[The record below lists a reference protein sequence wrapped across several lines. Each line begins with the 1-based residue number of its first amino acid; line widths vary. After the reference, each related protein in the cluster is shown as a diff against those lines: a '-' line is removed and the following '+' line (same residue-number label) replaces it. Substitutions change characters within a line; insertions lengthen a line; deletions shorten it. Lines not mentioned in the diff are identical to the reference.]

1 MPDLPVSYATGTVTL
16 GAGSTTVTG
25 SGTSWIA
32 AGLEAGDI
40 FWAAGLSVRIASVN
54 SATSLTLAF
63 PWPGAA
69 LSGANY
75 EVRFTPD
82 ATRVLSAARE
92 VLSALTNGN
101 LSSLA
106 GLTTSANKLAY
117 YTGAGTA
124 ALTTLSAFAR
134 TLIDDAD
141 QAAMRA
147 TLGLV
152 PTGSATDTTAGR
164 LHRTDDD
171 MLRHALRRYG
181 SYSGPSGSVSID
193 DMVAGDA
200 GLFHDSNPGT
210 WPITPGARFW
220 WISTQALYLNQAAV
234 QRAVLYSSN
243 APGAG
248 ADEFMRRRSAGGTW
262 GAWRLV
268 YNSGSL
274 VGTVSQSGGVPTGRS
289 FEPGINANGWY
300 IRVAD
305 GTQICQQ
312 TLALTGG
319 GDPTITAAW
328 TFPAAFAATPAILA
342 SLLVAPAAG
351 TRERSYWQSTGTT
364 ALNIKCS
371 MNANWPAS
379 TSESHLITAIGRW
392 F

>member
-32 AGLEAGDI
+32 AGLEAGDM

-106 GLTTSANKLAY
+106 GLTTSANKLPY

-124 ALTTLSAFAR
+124 ALATLSAFAR
-134 TLIDDAD
+134 TLLDDAD

-164 LHRTDDD
+164 LVRTGDYGLGTAISLGATDNLD
-171 MLRHALRRYG
+171 ALLV
-181 SYSGPSGSVSID
+181 SGFFYNPT
-193 DMVAGDA
+193 AGNTA
-200 GLFHDSNPGT
+200 GNNYPPG
-210 WPITPGARFW
+210 
-220 WISTQALYLNQAAV
+220 IS
-234 QRAVLYSSN
+234 
-243 APGAG
+243 GAG
-248 ADEFMRRRSAGGTW
+248 ALIVVARSSTNVIQKFISYGGTSTASGLREFTRSW
-262 GAWRLV
+262 GTSGWGPWV
-268 YNSGSL
+268 EQFHQGSL
-274 VGTVSQSGGVPTGRS
+274 LGTVSQSGGVPTGKVIERGS
-289 FEPGINANGWY
+289 NANGEY
-300 IRVAD
+300 VRFAD
-305 GTQICQQ
+305 GTQIC
-312 TLALTGG
+312 TAIAAGV
-319 GDPTITAAW
+319 DAATAAGPIYMHSNLLTW
-328 TFPAAFAATPAILA
+328 TFPASFLSAPVVAGGGGNAARWLGINAPSVGSVQYRVFSYA
-342 SLLVAPAAG
+342 SSG
-351 TRERSYWQSTGTT
+351 TLSMPGLT
-364 ALNIKCS
+364 A
-371 MNANWPAS
+371 
-379 TSESHLITAIGRW
+379 TGRW

>member
-32 AGLEAGDI
+32 AGLEAGDM

-106 GLTTSANKLAY
+106 GLTTSANKLPY

-124 ALTTLSAFAR
+124 ALATLSAFAR
-134 TLIDDAD
+134 TLLDDAD

-164 LHRTDDD
+164 LVRTGDFGLGGAISLGAADNLD
-171 MLRHALRRYG
+171 NIQVSGFYYNG
-181 SYSGPSGSVSID
+181 S
-193 DMVAGDA
+193 AA
-200 GLFHDSNPGT
+200 N
-210 WPITPGARFW
+210 TPGNNYPSYA
-220 WISTQALYLNQAAV
+220 
-234 QRAVLYSSN
+234 
-243 APGAG
+243 AG
-248 ADEFMRRRSAGGTW
+248 ALQVIFRAAHNVVQTYTTFGGTTASTASMRQYVRSRGTDGW
-262 GAWRLV
+262 TAWDEVLMRDNIL
-268 YNSGSL
+268 GP
-274 VGTVSQSGGVPTGRS
+274 VSQSAGVPTGAIIERGS
-289 FEPGINANGWY
+289 NANGEY
-300 IRVAD
+300 VRFAD
-305 GTQICQQ
+305 GTQICVSP
-312 TLALTGG
+312 TLTV
-319 GDPTITAAW
+319 DVTTAAGAIYG
-328 TFPAAFAATPAILA
+328 TSDVQNTTLPAAFVSTAGAVASVCAANTENAWG
-342 SLLVAPAAG
+342 AA
-351 TRERSYWQSTGTT
+351 RP
-364 ALNIKCS
+364 L
-371 MNANWPAS
+371 S
-379 TSESHLITAIGRW
+379 TSTVSWRAWRTSAVTGQQFRLLTIGRW

>member
-32 AGLEAGDI
+32 AGLEAGDM

-54 SATSLTLAF
+54 SATSLTLAY
-63 PWPGAA
+63 PWPGAV

-106 GLTTSANKLAY
+106 GLTTSANKLPY

-134 TLIDDAD
+134 TLLDDAD

-164 LHRTDDD
+164 LVRTGDFGLGGAISLGAADNLD
-171 MLRHALRRYG
+171 NIQVSGFYYNG
-181 SYSGPSGSVSID
+181 S
-193 DMVAGDA
+193 AA
-200 GLFHDSNPGT
+200 N
-210 WPITPGARFW
+210 TPGNNYPSYA
-220 WISTQALYLNQAAV
+220 
-234 QRAVLYSSN
+234 
-243 APGAG
+243 AG
-248 ADEFMRRRSAGGTW
+248 ALQVIFRAAHNVVQTYTTFGGTTASTASMRQYVRSRGTDGW
-262 GAWRLV
+262 TAWDEVLMRDNIL
-268 YNSGSL
+268 GP
-274 VGTVSQSGGVPTGRS
+274 VSQSAGVPTGAIIERGS
-289 FEPGINANGWY
+289 NANGEY
-300 IRVAD
+300 VRFAD
-305 GTQICQQ
+305 GTQICVSP
-312 TLALTGG
+312 TLTV
-319 GDPTITAAW
+319 DVTTAAGAIYG
-328 TFPAAFAATPAILA
+328 TSDVQNTTLPAAFVSTAGAVASVCAANTENAWG
-342 SLLVAPAAG
+342 AA
-351 TRERSYWQSTGTT
+351 RP
-364 ALNIKCS
+364 L
-371 MNANWPAS
+371 S
-379 TSESHLITAIGRW
+379 TSTVSWRAWRTSAVTGQQFRLLAIGRW

>member
-32 AGLEAGDI
+32 AGLEAGDM

-106 GLTTSANKLAY
+106 GLTTSANKLPY

-134 TLIDDAD
+134 TLLDDAD

-164 LHRTDDD
+164 LVRTGDYGLGTAISLGATDNLD
-171 MLRHALRRYG
+171 ALLV
-181 SYSGPSGSVSID
+181 SGFFYNPT
-193 DMVAGDA
+193 AGNTA
-200 GLFHDSNPGT
+200 GNNYPPG
-210 WPITPGARFW
+210 
-220 WISTQALYLNQAAV
+220 IS
-234 QRAVLYSSN
+234 
-243 APGAG
+243 GAG
-248 ADEFMRRRSAGGTW
+248 ALIVVARSSTNVIQKFISYGGTSTASGLREFTRSW
-262 GAWRLV
+262 GTSGWGPWV
-268 YNSGSL
+268 EQFHQGSL
-274 VGTVSQSGGVPTGRS
+274 LGTVSQSGGVPTGKVIERGS
-289 FEPGINANGWY
+289 NANGEY
-300 IRVAD
+300 VRFAD
-305 GTQICQQ
+305 GTQIC
-312 TLALTGG
+312 TVIAAGV
-319 GDPTITAAW
+319 DAATAAGPIYMHSNLLTW
-328 TFPAAFAATPAILA
+328 TFPASFLSAPVVAGGGGNAARWLGINAPSVGSVQYRVFSYA
-342 SLLVAPAAG
+342 SSG
-351 TRERSYWQSTGTT
+351 TLSLPG
-364 ALNIKCS
+364 L
-371 MNANWPAS
+371 
-379 TSESHLITAIGRW
+379 TAIGRW

>member
-32 AGLEAGDI
+32 AGLEAGDM

-124 ALTTLSAFAR
+124 ALATLSAFAR
-134 TLIDDAD
+134 TLLDDAD

-164 LHRTDDD
+164 LVRTGDYGLGTAISLGATDNLD
-171 MLRHALRRYG
+171 ALLV
-181 SYSGPSGSVSID
+181 SGFFYNPT
-193 DMVAGDA
+193 AGNTA
-200 GLFHDSNPGT
+200 GNNYPPG
-210 WPITPGARFW
+210 
-220 WISTQALYLNQAAV
+220 IS
-234 QRAVLYSSN
+234 
-243 APGAG
+243 GAG
-248 ADEFMRRRSAGGTW
+248 ALIVVARSSTNVIQKFISYGGTSTASGLREFTRSW
-262 GAWRLV
+262 GTSGWGPWV
-268 YNSGSL
+268 EQFHQGSL
-274 VGTVSQSGGVPTGRS
+274 LGTVSQSGGVPTGKVIERGS
-289 FEPGINANGWY
+289 NANGEY
-300 IRVAD
+300 VRFAD
-305 GTQICQQ
+305 GTQIC
-312 TLALTGG
+312 TAIAAGV
-319 GDPTITAAW
+319 DAATAAGPIYMRSNLLTW
-328 TFPAAFAATPAILA
+328 TFPASFLSAPVVAGGGGNAARWLGINAPSVGNVQYRVFSYA
-342 SLLVAPAAG
+342 SSG
-351 TRERSYWQSTGTT
+351 T
-364 ALNIKCS
+364 LS
-371 MNANWPAS
+371 MPG
-379 TSESHLITAIGRW
+379 LIATGRW

>member
-32 AGLEAGDI
+32 AGLEAGDM

-134 TLIDDAD
+134 TLLDDAD

-164 LHRTDDD
+164 LVRTGDYGLGTAISLGATDNLD
-171 MLRHALRRYG
+171 ALLV
-181 SYSGPSGSVSID
+181 SGFFYNPT
-193 DMVAGDA
+193 AGNTA
-200 GLFHDSNPGT
+200 GNNYPPG
-210 WPITPGARFW
+210 
-220 WISTQALYLNQAAV
+220 IS
-234 QRAVLYSSN
+234 
-243 APGAG
+243 GAG
-248 ADEFMRRRSAGGTW
+248 ALIVVARSSTNVIQKFISYGGTSTASGLREFTRSW
-262 GAWRLV
+262 GTSGWGPWV
-268 YNSGSL
+268 EQFHQGSL
-274 VGTVSQSGGVPTGRS
+274 LGTVSQSGGVPTGKVIERGS
-289 FEPGINANGWY
+289 NANGEY
-300 IRVAD
+300 VRFAD
-305 GTQICQQ
+305 GTQICVSP
-312 TLALTGG
+312 TLTV
-319 GDPTITAAW
+319 DVTTAAGAIYG
-328 TFPAAFAATPAILA
+328 TSDVQNTTLPAAFVSTAGAVASVCAANTENAWG
-342 SLLVAPAAG
+342 AA
-351 TRERSYWQSTGTT
+351 RP
-364 ALNIKCS
+364 L
-371 MNANWPAS
+371 S
-379 TSESHLITAIGRW
+379 TSTVSWRAWRTSAVTGQQFRLLTIGRW

>member
-32 AGLEAGDI
+32 AGLEAGDM

-106 GLTTSANKLAY
+106 GLTTSANKLPY

-134 TLIDDAD
+134 TLLDDAD
-141 QAAMRA
+141 QAAMRV

-164 LHRTDDD
+164 LVRTGD
-171 MLRHALRRYG
+171 YG
-181 SYSGPSGSVSID
+181 LGTAISLGAADNLDNIQVSGFYYNGS
-193 DMVAGDA
+193 AA
-200 GLFHDSNPGT
+200 N
-210 WPITPGARFW
+210 TPGNNYPSYA
-220 WISTQALYLNQAAV
+220 
-234 QRAVLYSSN
+234 
-243 APGAG
+243 AG
-248 ADEFMRRRSAGGTW
+248 ALQVIFRAAHNVVQTYTTFGGTTASTASMRQYVRSRGTDGW
-262 GAWRLV
+262 TAWDEVLMRDNIL
-268 YNSGSL
+268 GP
-274 VGTVSQSGGVPTGRS
+274 VSQSAGVSTGAIIERGS
-289 FEPGINANGWY
+289 NANGEY
-300 IRVAD
+300 VRFAD
-305 GTQICQQ
+305 GTQICVSA
-312 TLALTGG
+312 TLTV
-319 GDPTITAAW
+319 DVTTAAG
-328 TFPAAFAATPAILA
+328 AI
-342 SLLVAPAAG
+342 
-351 TRERSYWQSTGTT
+351 Y
-364 ALNIKCS
+364 
-371 MNANWPAS
+371 S
-379 TSESHLITAIGRW
+379 TSDVQTTTLPATFVATTGMVVSVCSANTENAWGAGRPLNTSSVSWRAWRTSAVTGQQFRLLTIGRW